1 MSRKGQGK
9 VKARPK
15 QGQGEAEARSRI
27 GQGKVK
33 VRSRQCKHNI
43 ECDYNLMGFDTIE
56 INLVL
61 QISFHVNLMKTVVN
75 SNKMMQKICF

>member
-1 MSRKGQGK
+1 MAREGQRK

-15 QGQGEAEARSRI
+15 QCQGE
-27 GQGKVK
+27 V
-33 VRSRQCKHNI
+33 KHNLNRN
-43 ECDYNLMGFDTIE
+43 YNLMGFDTIE